1 MTAGILAAEGVQPIR
16 IALVGPPNCGKTTLF
31 NTLTGGR
38 QKTGNY
44 PGVTVERKSG
54 RLRTPAGHTVEVLDL
69 PGSYSLRARSPDEA
83 ITRDVVLGRQARETL
98 PDAIVCVTDATNL
111 GQHLRLLLELR
122 QLGRPLILVLNMMDI
137 ARRRG
142 CQISSE
148 VLARQL
154 GIPVV
159 TTVAMR
165 RNGVHELLGQLD
177 ALLAQAPTTAAAP
190 MGDWVEPSPEA
201 IRAYHREVER
211 LLQDAV
217 IHEGTPERLTR
228 QLDRVLLHPV
238 AGPLILLALLFLMF
252 QVVFSWAA
260 APMDWIDGGVTG
272 LQHWLGAHMEESLL
286 KSLLVDGIV
295 AGVGGVVIFLPQI
308 LILFLFILLLE
319 DSGYMTRAAF
329 LMDRLM
335 SAVGLNGRAFIPLL
349 SSFACAIP
357 GIMAART
364 IAHPLDR
371 LVTILIAPLMT
382 CSARLPVY
390 VLLIAAF
397 VPNTLLWGG
406 IGLQGLVMFGLYATG
421 IVGALVVAGVL
432 RLTLLRGGRQPLLM
446 ELPSYKWPSP
456 VNVLLGL
463 WERARIFMRRIGTI
477 ILSLMVVLWFLST
490 FPAPPAGATEPAIYY
505 SFAGLIGRTL
515 EPLLAP
521 IGFNWQIAIAL
532 VPGLAAREV
541 AVAALGTVYALSG
554 DEGAMTEAL
563 TTALAQSWTLATA
576 LALLAWYV
584 FAPQCL
590 ATLAAVRRE
599 TNSWRWAAFMFVY
612 LMTLAYLA
620 AFITY
625 RVALALGL
633 GGS

>member
-1 MTAGILAAEGVQPIR
+1 MTTGVLTAENARRVQ

-38 QKTGNY
+38 QKTANY

-54 RLRTPAGHTVEVLDL
+54 RLRTPVGHTVELLDL

-83 ITRDVVLGRQARETL
+83 ITRDVVLGRQAQEGL
-98 PDAIVCVTDATNL
+98 PDAVVCVTDATNL

-122 QLGRPLILVLNMMDI
+122 QLGRPLILALNMMDI
-137 ARRRG
+137 AEKRG
-142 CQISSE
+142 CQISIETLS
-148 VLARQL
+148 RQL

-165 RNGVHELLGQLD
+165 KNGVQDLLGEID
-177 ALLAQAPTTAAAP
+177 VLLNQTPVTTGTATTD
-190 MGDWVEPSPEA
+190 DWQEPSA
-201 IRAYHREVER
+201 DTIRAYHQEVER
-211 LLQDAV
+211 LLREAV
-217 IHEGTPERLTR
+217 IQEAAPERLTR
-228 QLDRVLLHPV
+228 QLDRVVLHPV
-238 AGPLILLALLFLMF
+238 VGPLILLGILFLMF
-252 QVVFSWAA
+252 QAVFSWAE
-260 APMDWIDGGVTG
+260 APMDWIDGGMVS
-272 LQHWLGAHMEESLL
+272 LQQWLAAHMEESLL
-286 KSLLVDGIV
+286 KSLVVDGII
-295 AGVGGVVIFLPQI
+295 AGIGGVVIFLPQI

-319 DSGYMTRAAF
+319 DFGYMARAAF

-397 VPNTLLWGG
+397 IPNTAVWGG

-421 IVGALVVAGVL
+421 IVGALAVAGVL
-432 RLTLLRGGRQPLLM
+432 RLTLLRGDRQPLLM
-446 ELPSYKWPSP
+446 ELPSYKWPNP
-456 VNVLLGL
+456 ANVLLGL
-463 WERARIFMRRIGTI
+463 WERAKIFMRRIGTI
-477 ILSLMVVLWFLST
+477 ILSVLIVLWFLST

-505 SFAGLIGRTL
+505 SFAGMIGRGL

-554 DEGAMTEAL
+554 DEGAVTEAL
-563 TTALAQSWTLATA
+563 SVTLAQSWTLATA
-576 LALLAWYV
+576 LSLLAWYV

-599 TNSWRWAAFMFVY
+599 TNSWRWAAFMFAY
-612 LMTLAYLA
+612 LMVLAYLA

-625 RVALALGL
+625 RVALALG
-633 GGS
+633 GG

>member
-1 MTAGILAAEGVQPIR
+1 MTAVTLANEEIRLAR
-16 IALVGPPNCGKTTLF
+16 IALVGPPNSGKTTLF

-54 RLRTPAGHTVEVLDL
+54 RLRTPVGHTVELLDL

-83 ITRDVVLGRQARETL
+83 ITRDVVLGRQAREAL
-98 PDAIVCVTDATNL
+98 PDAVVCVTDATNL

-122 QLGRPLILVLNMMDI
+122 QLGRPLILALNMMDI
-137 ARRRG
+137 AQKRG
-142 CQISSE
+142 CQISIEALS
-148 VLARQL
+148 RQL

-165 RNGVHELLGQLD
+165 KNGVQDLLGQID
-177 ALLAQAPTTAAAP
+177 ALLSQAPTADGTTAIS
-190 MGDWVEPSPEA
+190 DWVEPSPEA

-211 LLQDAV
+211 LLQEAV
-217 IHEGTPERLTR
+217 VREGAPERLTR

-252 QVVFSWAA
+252 QAVFSWAE
-260 APMDWIDGGVTG
+260 APMDWIDGGMAG
-272 LQHWLGAHMEESLL
+272 LQQWLSEHMADSLL
-286 KSLLVDGIV
+286 KSLLIDGIV

-335 SAVGLNGRAFIPLL
+335 SGVGLNGRAFIPLL

-397 VPNTLLWGG
+397 IPNTAVWGG

-421 IVGALVVAGVL
+421 IVGALIVAGAL

-446 ELPSYKWPSP
+446 ELPSYKWPNAA
-456 VNVLLGL
+456 NVLLGL
-463 WERARIFMRRIGTI
+463 WERAKIFMRRIGTI
-477 ILSLMVVLWFLST
+477 ILSVLVILWFLAT
-490 FPAPPAGATEPAIYY
+490 FPSPPEGATEPAIYY
-505 SFAGLIGRTL
+505 SFAGMIGHGL
-515 EPLLAP
+515 QPLLAP

-554 DEGAMTEAL
+554 DEGAVTEAL
-563 TTALAQSWTLATA
+563 TATLAQSWTLATA

-599 TNSWRWAAFMFVY
+599 TNSWRWPTFMFVY
-612 LMTLAYLA
+612 LMVLAYLA
-620 AFITY
+620 AFVTY
-625 RVALALGL
+625 RVALALG
-633 GGS
+633 GG

>member
-1 MTAGILAAEGVQPIR
+1 MTAGTLAAEGFRPAR
-16 IALVGPPNCGKTTLF
+16 IALVGPPNSGKTTLF

-38 QKTGNY
+38 QKTANY

-54 RLRTPAGHTVEVLDL
+54 LLKTPGGHPVEVLDL

-83 ITRDVVLGRQARETL
+83 ITRDVVLGRQAQETL

-137 ARRRG
+137 AQKRG
-142 CQISSE
+142 CQISIEALSW
-148 VLARQL
+148 QL

-165 RNGVHELLGQLD
+165 KSGVQDLLGQID
-177 ALLAQAPTTAAAP
+177 ALLNQTPAAGGTATIS
-190 MGDWVEPSPEA
+190 DWVEPSPDA

-211 LLQDAV
+211 LLQEAV
-217 IHEGTPERLTR
+217 VREGAPERLTR

-252 QVVFSWAA
+252 QAVFSWAA
-260 APMDWIDGGVTG
+260 APMDWIDGGMTG
-272 LQHWLGAHMEESLL
+272 LQQWLSAHMEDSLL
-286 KSLLVDGIV
+286 KSLLVDGII

-349 SSFACAIP
+349 SSFACAVP

-371 LVTILIAPLMT
+371 LVTILIAPMMT

-397 VPNTLLWGG
+397 VPATTVWGG
-406 IGLQGLVMFGLYATG
+406 VGLQGLVMFGLYATG

-432 RLTLLRGGRQPLLM
+432 RLTVLRGGRQPLLM
-446 ELPSYKWPSP
+446 ELPSYKWPNP
-456 VNVLLGL
+456 ANVLLGL
-463 WERARIFMRRIGTI
+463 WERARIFIRRIGTI
-477 ILSLMVVLWFLST
+477 ILSVLIVLWFLST
-490 FPAPPAGATEPAIYY
+490 FPAPPDGATEPAIYY

-554 DEGAMTEAL
+554 DEGAVTEAL
-563 TTALAQSWTLATA
+563 TATLAQSWTLATA

-599 TNSWRWAAFMFVY
+599 TNSWRWATFMFVY
-612 LMTLAYLA
+612 LMVLAYIA
-620 AFITY
+620 AFVTY
-625 RVALALGL
+625 RVALALG
-633 GGS
+633 GG

>member
-1 MTAGILAAEGVQPIR
+1 MTAGTLAVENLRTAR
-16 IALVGPPNCGKTTLF
+16 IALVGPPNSGKTTLF
-31 NTLTGGR
+31 NTLTGSR
-38 QKTGNY
+38 QKTANY

-54 RLRTPAGHTVEVLDL
+54 LLKTPSGHPLEVLDL

-83 ITRDVVLGRQARETL
+83 ITRDVVLGRQAQETL
-98 PDAIVCVTDATNL
+98 PDALVCVTDATNL

-137 ARRRG
+137 AQKRG
-142 CQISSE
+142 CQISIEALS
-148 VLARQL
+148 RQL

-165 RNGVHELLGQLD
+165 KSGVQDLLGQID
-177 ALLAQAPTTAAAP
+177 ALLNQAPAGNGFTALS
-190 MGDWVEPSPEA
+190 DWVEPSPDA

-211 LLQDAV
+211 LLREAV
-217 IHEGTPERLTR
+217 VREGTPEHFTR

-238 AGPLILLALLFLMF
+238 AGPLILLTLLFLMF
-252 QVVFSWAA
+252 QAVFSWAET
-260 APMDWIDGGVTG
+260 PMDWIDGGIAS
-272 LQHWLGAHMEESLL
+272 LQQWLSAHMQDSLL
-286 KSLLVDGIV
+286 KSLMVDGII

-397 VPNTLLWGG
+397 VPATTVWGG

-432 RLTLLRGGRQPLLM
+432 RLTLLRGESQPLLM
-446 ELPSYKWPSP
+446 ELPQYKWPNP
-456 VNVLLGL
+456 ANVLLGL
-463 WERARIFMRRIGTI
+463 WERAKIFMRRIGTV
-477 ILSLMVVLWFLST
+477 ILSVLVLLWFLST
-490 FPAPPAGATEPAIYY
+490 FPAPPDGATEPAIYY
-505 SFAGLIGRTL
+505 SFAGQIGHAL

-521 IGFNWQIAIAL
+521 IGFNWQIAVAL

-554 DEGAMTEAL
+554 DEGAVTEAL
-563 TTALAQSWTLATA
+563 TATLAQNWTLATA

-599 TNSWRWAAFMFVY
+599 TNSWRWAAFMFAY
-612 LMTLAYLA
+612 LMTLAYIA
-620 AFITY
+620 AFVTY
-625 RVALALGL
+625 RVALALG
-633 GGS
+633 GG

>member
-1 MTAGILAAEGVQPIR
+1 MTASVLTFDEVRQARV
-16 IALVGPPNCGKTTLF
+16 ALVGPPNSGKTTLF

-38 QKTGNY
+38 QKTANY

-54 RLRTPAGHTVEVLDL
+54 RLRTPVGRSIELLDL

-83 ITRDVVLGRQARETL
+83 ITRDVVLGRQEREVL
-98 PDAIVCVTDATNL
+98 PDAMVCVTDATNL
-111 GQHLRLLLELR
+111 GQHLRLFLELR
-122 QLGRPLILVLNMMDI
+122 QLGRPLILVLNMMDL
-137 ARRRG
+137 AQKRG
-142 CQISSE
+142 YQISIEALS
-148 VLARQL
+148 RSL

-159 TTVAMR
+159 TTVAMHK
-165 RNGVHELLGQLD
+165 NGVQDLLEQID
-177 ALLAQAPTTAAAP
+177 ALLNQAAAKESGTAATD
-190 MGDWVEPSPEA
+190 GWVEPTPEA
-201 IRAYHREVER
+201 IRGYHQEAER
-211 LLQDAV
+211 LLREAV
-217 IHEGTPERLTR
+217 IQEGTPEQLTR
-228 QLDRVLLHPV
+228 KLDQVLLHPV
-238 AGPLILLALLFLMF
+238 AGPLILLGILFLMF
-252 QVVFSWAA
+252 QAVFSWAE
-260 APMDWIDGGVTG
+260 APMDWIDGGIAS
-272 LQHWLGAHMEESLL
+272 LQQWLAAHMQDGLL
-286 KSLLVDGIV
+286 KSLLIDGII

-319 DSGYMTRAAF
+319 DFGYMARAAF

-390 VLLIAAF
+390 VLLISAF
-397 VPNTLLWGG
+397 IPATTVWGG

-432 RLTLLRGGRQPLLM
+432 RLTMLRGGRQPLLM
-446 ELPSYKWPSP
+446 ELPSYKWPNP
-456 VNVLLGL
+456 ANVLLGL
-463 WERARIFMRRIGTI
+463 LERARIFMRRIGTV
-477 ILSLMVVLWFLST
+477 ILSVLIILWFLST
-490 FPAPPAGATEPAIYY
+490 FPAAPQGVTEPDIYY
-505 SFAGLIGRTL
+505 SFAGMIGRGL

-521 IGFNWQIAIAL
+521 VGFNWQIAIAL

-541 AVAALGTVYALSG
+541 AVAALGTVYSLSG
-554 DEGAMTEAL
+554 SEDAVTESLA
-563 TTALAQSWTLATA
+563 TTLAQDWTLATA

-599 TNSWRWAAFMFVY
+599 TNSWRWPAFMFVY
-612 LMTLAYLA
+612 LMTLAYIA

-625 RVALALGL
+625 RVALTL
-633 GGS
+633 GGG

>member
-1 MTAGILAAEGVQPIR
+1 MTAGTLAAEGFRPAR
-16 IALVGPPNCGKTTLF
+16 IALVGPPNSGKTTLF

-38 QKTGNY
+38 QKTANY

-54 RLRTPAGHTVEVLDL
+54 LLKTPGGHPVEVLDL

-83 ITRDVVLGRQARETL
+83 ITRDVVLGRQAQETL
-98 PDAIVCVTDATNL
+98 QDALVCVTDATNL

-122 QLGRPLILVLNMMDI
+122 QLGRPLILALNMMDV
-137 ARRRG
+137 AQKRG
-142 CQISSE
+142 CQISIETLS
-148 VLARQL
+148 RQL

-165 RNGVHELLGQLD
+165 KSGVQDLLGQID
-177 ALLAQAPTTAAAP
+177 ALLNQAPAAGGTAAID
-190 MGDWVEPSPEA
+190 DWVEPSPDA

-211 LLQDAV
+211 LLQEAV
-217 IHEGTPERLTR
+217 VREGAPERLTR

-238 AGPLILLALLFLMF
+238 VGPLILLALLFLMF
-252 QVVFSWAA
+252 QAVFSWAE
-260 APMDWIDGGVTG
+260 APMDWIDGGMAS
-272 LQHWLGAHMEESLL
+272 LQQWLSAHMKESLL
-286 KSLLVDGIV
+286 KSLLIDGII

-319 DSGYMTRAAF
+319 DFGYMARAAF

-397 VPNTLLWGG
+397 VPATTVWGG

-432 RLTLLRGGRQPLLM
+432 RLTLLRGESQPLLM
-446 ELPSYKWPSP
+446 ELPSYKWPNPAS
-456 VNVLLGL
+456 VLVGL
-463 WERARIFMRRIGTI
+463 WERAKIFVRRIGTV
-477 ILSLMVVLWFLST
+477 ILSVLIVLWFLST
-490 FPAPPAGATEPAIYY
+490 FPAPPDGATEPAIYY
-505 SFAGLIGRTL
+505 SFAGQIGRAL

-554 DEGAMTEAL
+554 DEGAVAEAL
-563 TTALAQSWTLATA
+563 TATLAQSWTLATA

-599 TNSWRWAAFMFVY
+599 TNSWRWATFMFVY
-612 LMTLAYLA
+612 LMALAYVA
-620 AFITY
+620 AFVTY
-625 RVALALGL
+625 RVALALG
-633 GGS
+633 GG

>member
-1 MTAGILAAEGVQPIR
+1 MDDLRAAR

-38 QKTGNY
+38 QKTANY

-54 RLRTPAGHTVEVLDL
+54 LLRTPNGRSVEILDL

-83 ITRDVVLGRQARETL
+83 ITRDVVLGRQNQETL

-111 GQHLRLLLELR
+111 NQHLRLLLELR
-122 QLGRPLILVLNMMDI
+122 PLGRPLILALNMMDI
-137 ARRRG
+137 AEKRG
-142 CQISSE
+142 CRIDTEALSRE
-148 VLARQL
+148 L

-165 RNGVHELLGQLD
+165 KSGVQDLLSQID
-177 ALLAQAPTTAAAP
+177 ALLVRAPNRDSAAAIA
-190 MGDWVEPSPEA
+190 DWQEPTPTA

-211 LLQDAV
+211 VLQEAV
-217 IHEGTPERLTR
+217 VQDGVPARLTR
-228 QLDRVLLHPV
+228 QADRILLHPV
-238 AGPLILLALLFLMF
+238 AGPVILLALLFLMF
-252 QVVFSWAA
+252 QAVFSWAET
-260 APMDWIDGGVTG
+260 PMAWIDNGMVALQQG
-272 LQHWLGAHMEESLL
+272 LTAHLDDGLL
-286 KSLLVDGIV
+286 RSLLVDGIV

-335 SAVGLNGRAFIPLL
+335 SAAGLNGRAFIPLL
-349 SSFACAIP
+349 SSFACAVP
-357 GIMAART
+357 GIMATRA

-397 VPNTLLWGG
+397 IPNITVAGG

-421 IVGALVVAGVL
+421 IVGALIVAAVL
-432 RLTLLRGGRQPLLM
+432 RWTVLKGGRQPLLM

-456 VNVLLGL
+456 ANVLLGL
-463 WERARIFMRRIGTI
+463 WDRVRIFIRRIGTV
-477 ILSLMVVLWFLST
+477 ILSLMVILWFLST

-505 SFAGLIGRTL
+505 SFAGMIGRSL

-521 IGFNWQIAIAL
+521 VGFNWQIAIAL
-532 VPGLAAREV
+532 VPGLAAREI
-541 AVAALGTVYALSG
+541 AVAALGTVYSLSGNEEAVAESLAVALS
-554 DEGAMTEAL
+554 
-563 TTALAQSWTLATA
+563 QSWSLATA
-576 LALLAWYV
+576 LALLAWYI

-612 LMTLAYLA
+612 LMVLAYAA

-625 RVALALGL
+625 RVALALG
-633 GGS
+633 GG

>member
-1 MTAGILAAEGVQPIR
+1 MTAGTLAVENLRTAR
-16 IALVGPPNCGKTTLF
+16 IALVGPPNSGKTTLF
-31 NTLTGGR
+31 NTLTGSR
-38 QKTGNY
+38 QKTANY

-54 RLRTPAGHTVEVLDL
+54 LLKTPSGHPLEVLDL

-83 ITRDVVLGRQARETL
+83 ITRDVVLGRQAQETL
-98 PDAIVCVTDATNL
+98 PDALVCVTDATNL

-137 ARRRG
+137 AQKRG
-142 CQISSE
+142 CQISIEALS
-148 VLARQL
+148 RQL

-165 RNGVHELLGQLD
+165 KSGVQDLLGQID
-177 ALLAQAPTTAAAP
+177 ALLNQAPAGNGFTALS
-190 MGDWVEPSPEA
+190 DWVEPSPDA

-211 LLQDAV
+211 LLREAV
-217 IHEGTPERLTR
+217 VREGTPEHFTR

-238 AGPLILLALLFLMF
+238 AGPLILLTLLFLMF
-252 QVVFSWAA
+252 QAVFSWAET
-260 APMDWIDGGVTG
+260 PMDWIDGGIAS
-272 LQHWLGAHMEESLL
+272 LQQWLSAHMQDSLL
-286 KSLLVDGIV
+286 KSLMVDGII

-397 VPNTLLWGG
+397 VPATTVWGG

-421 IVGALVVAGVL
+421 IVGALVVAGIL
-432 RLTLLRGGRQPLLM
+432 RLTLLRGESQPLLM
-446 ELPSYKWPSP
+446 ELPHYKWPNP
-456 VNVLLGL
+456 ANVLLGL
-463 WERARIFMRRIGTI
+463 WERAKIFMRRIGTV
-477 ILSLMVVLWFLST
+477 ILSVLVLLWFLST
-490 FPAPPAGATEPAIYY
+490 FPAPPDGATEPAIYY
-505 SFAGLIGRTL
+505 SFAGQIGHAL

-521 IGFNWQIAIAL
+521 IGFNWQIAVAL

-554 DEGAMTEAL
+554 DEGAVTEAL
-563 TTALAQSWTLATA
+563 TATLAQNWTLATA

-599 TNSWRWAAFMFVY
+599 TNSWQWAAFMFAY
-612 LMTLAYLA
+612 LMTLAYIA
-620 AFITY
+620 AFVTY
-625 RVALALGL
+625 RVALALG
-633 GGS
+633 GG

>member
-1 MTAGILAAEGVQPIR
+1 MTAATLATNGLKPAC
-16 IALVGPPNCGKTTLF
+16 IALVGPPNSGKTTLF

-38 QKTGNY
+38 QKTANY

-54 RLRTPAGHTVEVLDL
+54 FLKTLDGHAVEVLDL

-83 ITRDVVLGRQARETL
+83 ITRDVVLGRQQRETL

-111 GQHLRLLLELR
+111 NQHLRLLLELR
-122 QLGRPLILVLNMMDI
+122 PLGRPLILALNMMDI
-137 ARRRG
+137 AQRRG
-142 CQISSE
+142 CRIDTEALSRE
-148 VLARQL
+148 L

-165 RNGVHELLGQLD
+165 KSGVRELLDRID
-177 ALLAQAPTTAAAP
+177 ALLKHPAGDSATALD
-190 MGDWVEPSPEA
+190 DWQEPSPDA
-201 IRAYHREVER
+201 IRAYHHEVGR
-211 LLQDAV
+211 VLRQAV
-217 IHEGTPERLTR
+217 VEEGAPARVTR
-228 QLDRVLLHPV
+228 QLDRVLLHPI
-238 AGPLILLALLFLMF
+238 AGPLALLALLFLMF
-252 QVVFSWAA
+252 QAVFSWAE
-260 APMDWIDGGVTG
+260 APMDWIDGSVSG
-272 LQHWLGAHMEESLL
+272 LQQWLAAHLSESLL
-286 KSLLVDGIV
+286 KSLLVDGII
-295 AGVGGVVIFLPQI
+295 AGVGGVVVFLPQI
-308 LILFLFILLLE
+308 LILFLFILVLE

-335 SAVGLNGRAFIPLL
+335 SAAGLNGRSFIPLL
-349 SSFACAIP
+349 SSFACAVP
-357 GIMAART
+357 GVMATRA

-397 VPNTLLWGG
+397 VPNTAVWGG

-421 IVGALVVAGVL
+421 IVGALAVAAVL
-432 RLTLLRGGRQPLLM
+432 RLTLLKGGRQPLLM
-446 ELPSYKWPSP
+446 ELPSYKWPNAA
-456 VNVLLGL
+456 NVLLGL
-463 WERARIFMRRIGTI
+463 WDRVKIFMRRIGTI
-477 ILSLMVVLWFLST
+477 ILSLMVILWFLST
-490 FPAPPAGATEPAIYY
+490 FPAPPAGAAEPAIYY
-505 SFAGLIGRTL
+505 SFAGLIGRGL

-554 DEGAMTEAL
+554 DEGAVAGSLAAT
-563 TTALAQSWTLATA
+563 LAQDWTLATA
-576 LALLAWYV
+576 LSLLAWYV

-599 TNSWRWAAFMFVY
+599 TNSWRWAAFMFAY
-612 LMTLAYLA
+612 LMALAYLA
-620 AFITY
+620 ALITY
-625 RVALALGL
+625 RVALALGA
-633 GGS
+633 G

>member
-1 MTAGILAAEGVQPIR
+1 MTVGTLAAEGFRPAR
-16 IALVGPPNCGKTTLF
+16 IALVGPPNSGKTTLF

-38 QKTGNY
+38 QKTANY

-54 RLRTPAGHTVEVLDL
+54 LLKTPVGHTVEVLDL

-83 ITRDVVLGRQARETL
+83 ITRDVVLGRQAQETL

-122 QLGRPLILVLNMMDI
+122 QLGRPLILALNMMDI
-137 ARRRG
+137 AQKRG
-142 CQISSE
+142 CQISIEALS
-148 VLARQL
+148 RQL

-165 RNGVHELLGQLD
+165 KSGVQDLLGQID
-177 ALLAQAPTTAAAP
+177 ALLNQTSARGEAAAID
-190 MGDWVEPSPEA
+190 DWMEPSPEA

-211 LLQDAV
+211 LLREAV
-217 IHEGTPERLTR
+217 VREGAPERFTR
-228 QLDRVLLHPV
+228 RIDQVLLHPV
-238 AGPLILLALLFLMF
+238 AGPLILLAILFLMF
-252 QVVFSWAA
+252 QAVFSWAA
-260 APMDWIDGGVTG
+260 APMDWIDGGMTG
-272 LQHWLGAHMEESLL
+272 LQQWLSEHMADGLL

-397 VPNTLLWGG
+397 VPATEVWGG

-432 RLTLLRGGRQPLLM
+432 RLTVLRGESQPLLM
-446 ELPSYKWPSP
+446 ELPSYKWPNP
-456 VNVLLGL
+456 ANVLLGL
-463 WERARIFMRRIGTI
+463 WERAKIFMRRIGTI
-477 ILSLMVVLWFLST
+477 ILSLMVILWFLST
-490 FPAPPAGATEPAIYY
+490 FPAPPQGATEPAIYY

-515 EPLLAP
+515 EPLLTP

-554 DEGAMTEAL
+554 DEGAVTEAL
-563 TTALAQSWTLATA
+563 TATLAQNWTLATA

-599 TNSWRWAAFMFVY
+599 TNSWRWAAFMFAY
-612 LMTLAYLA
+612 LMTLAYVA
-620 AFITY
+620 AFVTY
-625 RVALALGL
+625 QVALALG
-633 GGS
+633 GG

>member
-1 MTAGILAAEGVQPIR
+1 MTADTLAVEEIRLAR
-16 IALVGPPNCGKTTLF
+16 IALVGPPNSGKTTLF
-31 NTLTGGR
+31 NTLTGSR
-38 QKTGNY
+38 QKTANY

-54 RLRTPAGHTVEVLDL
+54 LLRTPVGHTVEVLDL

-83 ITRDVVLGRQARETL
+83 ITRDVVLGKLTQEGL

-122 QLGRPLILVLNMMDI
+122 QLGRPLILALNMMDL
-137 ARRRG
+137 AQKRG
-142 CQISSE
+142 CQISIEALS
-148 VLARQL
+148 RQL
-154 GIPVV
+154 DIPVV

-165 RNGVHELLGQLD
+165 KSGVQGLLGQID
-177 ALLAQAPTTAAAP
+177 ALLSQTPAERGATAAD
-190 MGDWVEPSPEA
+190 GWVEPSPEA

-211 LLQDAV
+211 LLREAV
-217 IHEGTPERLTR
+217 IQEGAPERLTR
-228 QLDRVLLHPV
+228 QVDRVLLHPL
-238 AGPLILLALLFLMF
+238 AGPLILLGLLFLMF
-252 QVVFSWAA
+252 QAVFSWAE
-260 APMDWIDGGVTG
+260 APMGWIDGGMAS
-272 LQHWLGAHMEESLL
+272 LQQWLSANMADSLL
-286 KSLLVDGIV
+286 KSLLVDGII

-335 SAVGLNGRAFIPLL
+335 SGVGLNGRAFIPLL

-397 VPNTLLWGG
+397 VPATTVWGG
-406 IGLQGLVMFGLYATG
+406 SGLQGLVMFGLYATG
-421 IVGALVVAGVL
+421 IVGALAVAGVL

-446 ELPSYKWPSP
+446 ELSSYKWPSP
-456 VNVLLGL
+456 ANVLLGL
-463 WERARIFMRRIGTI
+463 LERARIFIRRIGTI
-477 ILSLMVVLWFLST
+477 ILGVMVVLWFLAS
-490 FPAPPAGATEPAIYY
+490 FPSAPEGAAEPAIYY
-505 SFAGLIGRTL
+505 SFAGIIGRGL

-554 DEGAMTEAL
+554 DEGQVVESLAAT
-563 TTALAQSWTLATA
+563 LAQDWTLATA

-590 ATLAAVRRE
+590 ATLAAARRE
-599 TNSWRWAAFMFVY
+599 TNSWRWPAFMFVY
-612 LMTLAYLA
+612 LMVLAYIA

-625 RVALALGL
+625 RVALALG
-633 GGS
+633 GG

>member
-1 MTAGILAAEGVQPIR
+1 MTAGTLAAEGFRPAR
-16 IALVGPPNCGKTTLF
+16 IALVGPPNSGKTTLF

-38 QKTGNY
+38 QKTANY

-54 RLRTPAGHTVEVLDL
+54 LLKTPGGHPVEVLDL

-83 ITRDVVLGRQARETL
+83 ITRDVVLGRQVQETL
-98 PDAIVCVTDATNL
+98 PDAVVCVTDATNL

-122 QLGRPLILVLNMMDI
+122 QLGRPLILALNMMDI
-137 ARRRG
+137 AQKRG
-142 CQISSE
+142 CQISVEALS
-148 VLARQL
+148 RQL

-165 RNGVHELLGQLD
+165 KSGVQDLLGQID
-177 ALLAQAPTTAAAP
+177 ALLNQAPATAGTAAIS
-190 MGDWVEPSPEA
+190 DWVEPSPEA

-211 LLQDAV
+211 LLQEAV
-217 IHEGTPERLTR
+217 VREGAPERVTR

-252 QVVFSWAA
+252 QAVFSWAE
-260 APMDWIDGGVTG
+260 APMDWIDGGMAS
-272 LQHWLGAHMEESLL
+272 LQQWLSTHMEESLL
-286 KSLLVDGIV
+286 KSLLVDGII

-319 DSGYMTRAAF
+319 DFGYMARAAF

-390 VLLIAAF
+390 ILLIAAF
-397 VPNTLLWGG
+397 VPATTVWGG

-446 ELPSYKWPSP
+446 ELPSYKWPNTA
-456 VNVLLGL
+456 NVLLGL
-463 WERARIFMRRIGTI
+463 WERAKIFMRRIGTI

-490 FPAPPAGATEPAIYY
+490 FPAPPEGAAEPAIYY
-505 SFAGLIGRTL
+505 SFAGMIGRTL

-554 DEGAMTEAL
+554 DEGAVTEAL
-563 TTALAQSWTLATA
+563 SATLAQNWTLATA

-599 TNSWRWAAFMFVY
+599 TNSWRWATFMFVY
-612 LMTLAYLA
+612 LMVLAYIA
-620 AFITY
+620 AFVTY
-625 RVALALGL
+625 RVALALG
-633 GGS
+633 GG

>member
-1 MTAGILAAEGVQPIR
+1 MTTTTLPLGEVRRAC

-38 QKTGNY
+38 QKTANY

-54 RLRTPAGHTVEVLDL
+54 RLRTPVGHTVELLDL

-83 ITRDVVLGRQARETL
+83 ITRDVVLGRQTREAL
-98 PDAIVCVTDATNL
+98 PDAVVCVTDATNL

-122 QLGRPLILVLNMMDI
+122 QLGRPLILALNMMDI
-137 ARRRG
+137 AQKRG
-142 CQISSE
+142 CQISIEALSQ
-148 VLARQL
+148 QL

-159 TTVAMR
+159 ATIAMHK
-165 RNGVHELLGQLD
+165 NGVQDLLGQID
-177 ALLAQAPTTAAAP
+177 ILLSQTSATSKAATIDTW
-190 MGDWVEPSPEA
+190 MEPSPEA

-211 LLQDAV
+211 LLQEAV
-217 IHEGTPERLTR
+217 IQEGAPERFTR
-228 QLDRVLLHPV
+228 QVDQILLHPV
-238 AGPLILLALLFLMF
+238 AGLLILLGILFLMF
-252 QVVFSWAA
+252 QAVFSWAE
-260 APMDWIDGGVTG
+260 APMDWIDGSMAS
-272 LQHWLGAHMEESLL
+272 LQQWLSMHMADSLL
-286 KSLLVDGIV
+286 KSLVIDGII
-295 AGVGGVVIFLPQI
+295 AGAGGVVIFLPQI

-319 DSGYMTRAAF
+319 DFGYMARAAF

-371 LVTILIAPLMT
+371 LTTILIAPLMT

-390 VLLIAAF
+390 ALLIGAF
-397 VPNTLLWGG
+397 VPARSVGPFDLRGLTL
-406 IGLQGLVMFGLYATG
+406 FGLY
-421 IVGALVVAGVL
+421 VAGVL
-432 RLTLLRGGRQPLLM
+432 SAMAVAFAFKRIWLKSHYQPLML
-446 ELPSYKWPSP
+446 ELPPYRMPSLR
-456 VNVLLGL
+456 NLLIGL
-463 WERARIFMRRIGTI
+463 WERARIFLRRVGGI
-477 ILSLMVVLWFLST
+477 IFTVMVLLWFLSSW
-490 FPAPPAGATEPAIYY
+490 PAPPHGASGPAIQY
-505 SFAGLIGRTL
+505 SLAGQIGQAL
-515 EPLLAP
+515 QHLFAP
-521 IGFNWQIAIAL
+521 IGFNWQISIAL

-554 DEGAMTEAL
+554 DEGTVTEAL
-563 TTALAQSWTLATA
+563 TTTLAHGWTLATA

-590 ATLAAVRRE
+590 ATLAAARRE
-599 TNSWRWAAFMFVY
+599 TNSWRWPTFMFVY
-612 LMTLAYLA
+612 LMVLAYLA

-625 RVALALGL
+625 RVALALG
-633 GGS
+633 GG

>member
-1 MTAGILAAEGVQPIR
+1 MTAGTLAADGLRPAR
-16 IALVGPPNCGKTTLF
+16 IALVGPPNSGKTTLF

-38 QKTGNY
+38 QKTANY

-54 RLRTPAGHTVEVLDL
+54 SLKTPGGHPVEVLDL

-98 PDAIVCVTDATNL
+98 PDALVCVTDATNL

-122 QLGRPLILVLNMMDI
+122 QLGRPLILALNMMDI
-137 ARRRG
+137 ARKRG
-142 CQISSE
+142 CQISVEALS
-148 VLARQL
+148 RQL

-165 RNGVHELLGQLD
+165 KSGVRDLLGQID
-177 ALLAQAPTTAAAP
+177 ALLSRPLAEGGAAAIS
-190 MGDWVEPSPEA
+190 DWMEPSPDA

-211 LLQDAV
+211 LLREAV
-217 IHEGTPERLTR
+217 VREGAPERLTR

-238 AGPLILLALLFLMF
+238 AGPLALLALLFLMF
-252 QVVFSWAA
+252 QAVFGWAA
-260 APMDWIDGGVTG
+260 APMEWIDGGIAG
-272 LQHWLGAHMEESLL
+272 LQQWLSAHMADSLL

-295 AGVGGVVIFLPQI
+295 AGVGGVVVFLPQI

-349 SSFACAIP
+349 SSFACAVP

-397 VPNTLLWGG
+397 VPATTVWGG

-421 IVGALVVAGVL
+421 IIGALVMAGVL

-446 ELPSYKWPSP
+446 ELPSYKWPNP
-456 VNVLLGL
+456 TNVLLGL
-463 WERARIFMRRIGTI
+463 WERAKIFMRRIGTI

-505 SFAGLIGRTL
+505 SFAGLIGRGL

-541 AVAALGTVYALSG
+541 AVAALSTVYALSG
-554 DEGAMTEAL
+554 DEGAVAEAL
-563 TTALAQSWTLATA
+563 TATLAQNWTLATA

-612 LMTLAYLA
+612 LMTLAYIA
-620 AFITY
+620 AFVTY
-625 RVALALGL
+625 RVALALGV
-633 GGS
+633 G

>member
-1 MTAGILAAEGVQPIR
+1 MTAVTLANEEVRLAR
-16 IALVGPPNCGKTTLF
+16 IALVGPPNSGKTTLF

-38 QKTGNY
+38 QKTANY

-54 RLRTPAGHTVEVLDL
+54 RLRTPVGRTVELLDL

-83 ITRDVVLGRQARETL
+83 ITRDVVLGRQAREAL
-98 PDAIVCVTDATNL
+98 PDAVVCVTDATNL
-111 GQHLRLLLELR
+111 NQHLRLLLELR
-122 QLGRPLILVLNMMDI
+122 QLGRPLILALNMMDI
-137 ARRRG
+137 AQKRG
-142 CQISSE
+142 CQISLEALS
-148 VLARQL
+148 RHL

-165 RNGVHELLGQLD
+165 KNGVQDLLSQID
-177 ALLAQAPTTAAAP
+177 TLLNQPPVTSGATA
-190 MGDWVEPSPEA
+190 DWVEPTPEA
-201 IRAYHREVER
+201 IRAYHREVEQ
-211 LLQDAV
+211 LLREAV
-217 IHEGTPERLTR
+217 VQEGTPERLTR
-228 QLDRVLLHPV
+228 QLDRVLLHPMV
-238 AGPLILLALLFLMF
+238 GPLILLGLLFLMF
-252 QVVFSWAA
+252 QAVFSWAE
-260 APMDWIDGGVTG
+260 APMDWIDGGMAS
-272 LQHWLGAHMEESLL
+272 LQALLSEHMADSLL
-286 KSLLVDGIV
+286 KSLLIDGVI

-335 SAVGLNGRAFIPLL
+335 SMVGLNGRAFIPLL

-371 LVTILIAPLMT
+371 LTTILIAPLMT

-397 VPNTLLWGG
+397 IPNTTVWGG

-421 IVGALVVAGVL
+421 IVGALVMAGVL

-446 ELPSYKWPSP
+446 ELPSYKWPNP

-463 WERARIFMRRIGTI
+463 LERARIFMRRIGTI
-477 ILSLMVVLWFLST
+477 ILSVLVLLWFLST
-490 FPAPPAGATEPAIYY
+490 FPAPPVGATEPPIYY
-505 SFAGLIGRTL
+505 SLAGLIGRGL

-554 DEGAMTEAL
+554 DEGTVTEAL
-563 TTALAQSWTLATA
+563 TATLAHDWTLATA

-590 ATLAAVRRE
+590 ATLAAARRE
-599 TNSWRWAAFMFVY
+599 TNSWRWPTFMFVY
-612 LMTLAYLA
+612 LMVLAYLA
-620 AFITY
+620 AFVTY
-625 RVALALGL
+625 RVALAM
-633 GGS
+633 GGG

>member
-1 MTAGILAAEGVQPIR
+1 MTAGTLAAEGFRPAR
-16 IALVGPPNCGKTTLF
+16 IALVGPPNSGKTTLF

-38 QKTGNY
+38 QKTANY

-54 RLRTPAGHTVEVLDL
+54 LLKTPGGHPVEVLDL

-83 ITRDVVLGRQARETL
+83 ITRDVVLGRQQQETL

-122 QLGRPLILVLNMMDI
+122 QLGRPLILALNMMDI
-137 ARRRG
+137 AQKRG
-142 CQISSE
+142 CQISVEALS
-148 VLARQL
+148 RQL

-165 RNGVHELLGQLD
+165 KSGVQDLLGQID
-177 ALLAQAPTTAAAP
+177 ALLNQAPAAGGTAAIN
-190 MGDWVEPSPEA
+190 DWVEPSPEA

-211 LLQDAV
+211 LLQEAV
-217 IHEGTPERLTR
+217 VREGAPERLTR

-252 QVVFSWAA
+252 QAVFSWAET
-260 APMDWIDGGVTG
+260 PMDWIDGGIAA
-272 LQHWLGAHMEESLL
+272 LQQWLAAHMEDSLL
-286 KSLLVDGIV
+286 KSLVIDGIV

-319 DSGYMTRAAF
+319 DFGYMARAAF

-397 VPNTLLWGG
+397 VPATTVWGG

-446 ELPSYKWPSP
+446 ELPSYKWPNP
-456 VNVLLGL
+456 ANVLLGL
-463 WERARIFMRRIGTI
+463 WERAKIFMRRIGTI

-505 SFAGLIGRTL
+505 SFAGMIGRAL

-554 DEGAMTEAL
+554 DEGAVTEAL
-563 TTALAQSWTLATA
+563 TATLAQNWTLATA

-599 TNSWRWAAFMFVY
+599 TNSWQWATFMFVY
-612 LMTLAYLA
+612 LMALAYVA
-620 AFITY
+620 AFVTY
-625 RVALALGL
+625 RVALALG
-633 GGS
+633 GG

>member
-1 MTAGILAAEGVQPIR
+1 MTAGALTEDSLRPIR
-16 IALVGPPNCGKTTLF
+16 IALVGPPNSGKTTLF

-54 RLRTPAGHTVEVLDL
+54 LLKTPVGHTVEILDL

-83 ITRDVVLGRQARETL
+83 ITRDVVLGRQAREAL
-98 PDAIVCVTDATNL
+98 PDAVVCVTDATNL

-122 QLGRPLILVLNMMDI
+122 QLGRPLILALNMMDI
-137 ARRRG
+137 AQKRG
-142 CQISSE
+142 CQISTEALS
-148 VLARQL
+148 RQL

-165 RNGVHELLGQLD
+165 KHGVQDLLGQID
-177 ALLAQAPTTAAAP
+177 VLLSQAPAGDGATAIS
-190 MGDWVEPSPEA
+190 DWVEPSPDA
-201 IRAYHREVER
+201 IRAHHREVER
-211 LLQDAV
+211 LLQEAV
-217 IHEGTPERLTR
+217 VREGAPEHLTR

-252 QVVFSWAA
+252 QAVFSWAE
-260 APMDWIDGGVTG
+260 APMDWIDGGMAG
-272 LQHWLGAHMEESLL
+272 LQQWLSAHMEESLL
-286 KSLLVDGIV
+286 KSLLIDGIV

-397 VPNTLLWGG
+397 VPDTVVWGE

-446 ELPSYKWPSP
+446 ELPSYKWPNP

-463 WERARIFMRRIGTI
+463 WERAKIFMRRIGTI
-477 ILSLMVVLWFLST
+477 ILSVLVILWFLSS
-490 FPAPPAGATEPAIYY
+490 FPAAPEGATEPAIYY

-554 DEGAMTEAL
+554 DEGAVTEAL
-563 TTALAQSWTLATA
+563 TATLAQSWTLATA
-576 LALLAWYV
+576 LSLLAWYV

-599 TNSWRWAAFMFVY
+599 TNSWRWATFMFVY
-612 LMTLAYLA
+612 LMALAYLA
-620 AFITY
+620 AFVTY
-625 RVALALGL
+625 RVALALG
-633 GGS
+633 GG

>member
-1 MTAGILAAEGVQPIR
+1 MTAGTLAAEGFRPLR
-16 IALVGPPNCGKTTLF
+16 IALVGPPNSGKTTLF

-38 QKTGNY
+38 QKTANY

-54 RLRTPAGHTVEVLDL
+54 LLKTPVGHTVEILDL

-83 ITRDVVLGRQARETL
+83 ITRDVVLGRQTREAL
-98 PDAIVCVTDATNL
+98 PDAVVCVTDATNL

-122 QLGRPLILVLNMMDI
+122 QLGRPLILALNMMDI
-137 ARRRG
+137 AQKRG
-142 CQISSE
+142 CQISIE
-148 VLARQL
+148 VLSQQL

-165 RNGVHELLGQLD
+165 KSGVQDLLGQID
-177 ALLAQAPTTAAAP
+177 TLLNQAPTEGGAASTAA
-190 MGDWVEPSPEA
+190 WVEPSPDA

-211 LLQDAV
+211 LLREAV
-217 IHEGTPERLTR
+217 VQEGAPERLTR

-238 AGPLILLALLFLMF
+238 AGPLILLGILFLMF
-252 QVVFSWAA
+252 QAVFSWAE
-260 APMDWIDGGVTG
+260 APMDWIDGGMAS
-272 LQHWLGAHMEESLL
+272 LQQWLAAHMEESLL
-286 KSLLVDGIV
+286 KSLVINGIV

-397 VPNTLLWGG
+397 VPDTVVWGG
-406 IGLQGLVMFGLYATG
+406 IGMQGLVMFGLYATG

-446 ELPSYKWPSP
+446 ELPSYKWPNP
-456 VNVLLGL
+456 ANVLLGL

-490 FPAPPAGATEPAIYY
+490 FPAAPADATEPAIYY
-505 SFAGLIGRTL
+505 SFAGMIGRTL

-554 DEGAMTEAL
+554 DEGAVAEAL
-563 TTALAQSWTLATA
+563 TATLAHDWTLATA

-590 ATLAAVRRE
+590 ATLAAARRE
-599 TNSWRWAAFMFVY
+599 TNSWRWPAFMFAY
-612 LMTLAYLA
+612 LMALAYLA
-620 AFITY
+620 AFVTY
-625 RVALALGL
+625 RVALALG
-633 GGS
+633 GG

>member
-1 MTAGILAAEGVQPIR
+1 MTASVLTFDEVRQARV
-16 IALVGPPNCGKTTLF
+16 ALVGPPNSGKTTLF

-38 QKTGNY
+38 QKTANY

-54 RLRTPAGHTVEVLDL
+54 RLRTPVGHSIELLDL

-83 ITRDVVLGRQARETL
+83 ITRDVVLGRQEREVL
-98 PDAIVCVTDATNL
+98 PDAMVCVTDATNL
-111 GQHLRLLLELR
+111 GQHLRLFLELR
-122 QLGRPLILVLNMMDI
+122 QLGRPLILVLNMMDL
-137 ARRRG
+137 AQKRG
-142 CQISSE
+142 YQISIEALS
-148 VLARQL
+148 RSL

-159 TTVAMR
+159 TTVAMHK
-165 RNGVHELLGQLD
+165 NGVQDLLEQID
-177 ALLAQAPTTAAAP
+177 ALLNQAAAKESGTAATD
-190 MGDWVEPSPEA
+190 GWVEPTPEA
-201 IRAYHREVER
+201 IRGYHQEAER
-211 LLQDAV
+211 LLREAV
-217 IHEGTPERLTR
+217 IQEGTPEQLTR
-228 QLDRVLLHPV
+228 KLDQVLLHPV
-238 AGPLILLALLFLMF
+238 AGPLILLGILFLMF
-252 QVVFSWAA
+252 QAVFSWAE
-260 APMDWIDGGVTG
+260 APMDWIDGGIAS
-272 LQHWLGAHMEESLL
+272 LQQWLAAHMQDGLL
-286 KSLLVDGIV
+286 KSLLIDGII

-319 DSGYMTRAAF
+319 DFGYMARAAF

-390 VLLIAAF
+390 VLLISAF
-397 VPNTLLWGG
+397 IPATTVWGG

-432 RLTLLRGGRQPLLM
+432 RLTMLRGGRQPLLM
-446 ELPSYKWPSP
+446 ELPSYKWPNP
-456 VNVLLGL
+456 ANVLLGL
-463 WERARIFMRRIGTI
+463 LERARIFMRRIGTV
-477 ILSLMVVLWFLST
+477 ILSVLIILWFLST
-490 FPAPPAGATEPAIYY
+490 FPAAPLGATEPDIYY
-505 SFAGLIGRTL
+505 SFAGMIGRGL

-521 IGFNWQIAIAL
+521 VGFNWQIAIAL

-541 AVAALGTVYALSG
+541 AVAALGTVYSLSG
-554 DEGAMTEAL
+554 SEDAVTESLA
-563 TTALAQSWTLATA
+563 TTLAQDWTLATA

-599 TNSWRWAAFMFVY
+599 TNSWRWPAFMFVY
-612 LMTLAYLA
+612 LMTLAYIA

-625 RVALALGL
+625 RVALTL
-633 GGS
+633 GGG

>member
-1 MTAGILAAEGVQPIR
+1 MTAGTLAVENLRTAR
-16 IALVGPPNCGKTTLF
+16 IALVGPPNSGKTTLF
-31 NTLTGGR
+31 NTLTGSR
-38 QKTGNY
+38 QKTANY

-54 RLRTPAGHTVEVLDL
+54 LLKTPSGHPLEVLDL

-83 ITRDVVLGRQARETL
+83 ITRDVVLGRQAQETL
-98 PDAIVCVTDATNL
+98 PDALVCVTDATNL

-137 ARRRG
+137 AQKRG
-142 CQISSE
+142 CQISIEALS
-148 VLARQL
+148 RQL

-165 RNGVHELLGQLD
+165 KSGVQDLLGQID
-177 ALLAQAPTTAAAP
+177 ALLNQAPAGNGLTALS
-190 MGDWVEPSPEA
+190 DWVEPSPDA

-211 LLQDAV
+211 LLREAV
-217 IHEGTPERLTR
+217 VREGTPEHFTR

-238 AGPLILLALLFLMF
+238 AGPLILLTLLFLMF
-252 QVVFSWAA
+252 QAVFSWAET
-260 APMDWIDGGVTG
+260 PMDWIDGGIAS
-272 LQHWLGAHMEESLL
+272 LQQWLSAHMQDSLL
-286 KSLLVDGIV
+286 KSLMVDGII

-397 VPNTLLWGG
+397 VPATTVWGG

-421 IVGALVVAGVL
+421 IVGALVVAGIL
-432 RLTLLRGGRQPLLM
+432 RLTLLRGESQPLLM
-446 ELPSYKWPSP
+446 ELPHYKWPNP
-456 VNVLLGL
+456 ANVLLGL
-463 WERARIFMRRIGTI
+463 WERAKIFMRRIGTV
-477 ILSLMVVLWFLST
+477 ILSVLVLLWFLST
-490 FPAPPAGATEPAIYY
+490 FPAPPDGATEPAIYY
-505 SFAGLIGRTL
+505 SFAGQIGHAL

-521 IGFNWQIAIAL
+521 IGFNWQIAVAL

-554 DEGAMTEAL
+554 DEGAVTEAL
-563 TTALAQSWTLATA
+563 TATLAQNWTLATA

-599 TNSWRWAAFMFVY
+599 TNSWQWAAFMFAY
-612 LMTLAYLA
+612 LMTLAYIA
-620 AFITY
+620 AFVTY
-625 RVALALGL
+625 RVALALG
-633 GGS
+633 GG

>member
-1 MTAGILAAEGVQPIR
+1 MTVVTLANEEVRLAR
-16 IALVGPPNCGKTTLF
+16 IALVGPPNSGKTTLF

-54 RLRTPAGHTVEVLDL
+54 RLRTPVGRTVELLDL

-83 ITRDVVLGRQARETL
+83 ITRDVVLGRQAREAL
-98 PDAIVCVTDATNL
+98 PDAVVCVTDATNL
-111 GQHLRLLLELR
+111 SQHLRLLLELR
-122 QLGRPLILVLNMMDI
+122 QLGRPLILALNMMDV
-137 ARRRG
+137 AQKRG
-142 CQISSE
+142 CQISLES
-148 VLARQL
+148 LSRQL

-165 RNGVHELLGQLD
+165 KNGVQDLLSQID
-177 ALLAQAPTTAAAP
+177 TLLNQPLVASETT
-190 MGDWVEPSPEA
+190 MDWVEPTPEA
-201 IRAYHREVER
+201 IRAYHREVEQ
-211 LLQDAV
+211 LLREAV
-217 IHEGTPERLTR
+217 VQEGAPERLTR

-238 AGPLILLALLFLMF
+238 VGPLILLSLLFLMF
-252 QVVFSWAA
+252 QAVFSWAV
-260 APMDWIDGGVTG
+260 APMDWIDGGMAG
-272 LQHWLGAHMEESLL
+272 LQQWLSAHMEESLL
-286 KSLLVDGIV
+286 KSLLVDGII

-371 LVTILIAPLMT
+371 LTTILIAPLMT

-397 VPNTLLWGG
+397 IPNTTVWGG

-421 IVGALVVAGVL
+421 IVGALVAAGVL

-446 ELPSYKWPSP
+446 ELPSYKWPNP
-456 VNVLLGL
+456 ANVLLGL
-463 WERARIFMRRIGTI
+463 LERARIFMRRIGTI
-477 ILSLMVVLWFLST
+477 ILSVMVVLWFLSS
-490 FPAPPAGATEPAIYY
+490 FPGPPAGATEPAIYY

-554 DEGAMTEAL
+554 DEGAVTEAL
-563 TTALAQSWTLATA
+563 STTLAQDWTLATA

-590 ATLAAVRRE
+590 ATLAAARRE
-599 TNSWRWAAFMFVY
+599 TNSWRWPTFMFVY
-612 LMTLAYLA
+612 LMVLAYLA
-620 AFITY
+620 AFVTY
-625 RVALALGL
+625 RVALALG
-633 GGS
+633 GG